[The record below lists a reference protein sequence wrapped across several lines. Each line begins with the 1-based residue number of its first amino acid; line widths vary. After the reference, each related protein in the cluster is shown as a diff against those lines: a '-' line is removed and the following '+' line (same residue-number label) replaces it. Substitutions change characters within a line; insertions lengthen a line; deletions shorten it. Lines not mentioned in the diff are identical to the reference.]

1 MARIGD
7 IRKMARLKDI
17 LEPGERVVAQDPE
30 AFVMWFMRICGAGMV
45 GAVILFAIEGQ
56 AIAALVLAGITATM
70 ILPDILKPSDS
81 LYRWQAVI
89 TDRRLV
95 YRGPGEESHV
105 SAPLAEIEIIQER
118 DPEEMLTDRSEGAG
132 RLVKLIGKSR
142 IRDGKGRSI
151 GIQHGE
157 QSFYFETGK
166 SKTRRLREL
175 ITLAKGEA

>member
-7 IRKMARLKDI
+7 MRKMARLKDI
-17 LEPGERVVAQDPE
+17 LEPGERVIAQDPE
-30 AFVMWFMRICGAGMV
+30 AFVVWFMRICAAGMV
-45 GAVILFAIEGQ
+45 GAVILFAVEGQ
-56 AIAALVLAGITATM
+56 AIAAVVSAGIIATM
-70 ILPDILKPSDS
+70 ILPDILKPSDG

-95 YRGPGEESHV
+95 YHRPGEEGHV

-118 DPEEMLTDRSEGAG
+118 DPEEILADRSESAKT
-132 RLVKLIGKSR
+132 LVKLTGKSR
-142 IRDGKGRSI
+142 IRDGNDRGI